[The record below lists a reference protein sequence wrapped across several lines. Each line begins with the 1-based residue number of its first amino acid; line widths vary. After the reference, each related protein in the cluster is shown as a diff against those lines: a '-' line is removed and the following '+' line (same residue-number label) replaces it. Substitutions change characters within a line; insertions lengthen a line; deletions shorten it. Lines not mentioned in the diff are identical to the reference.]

1 MLLPYPTSKANF
13 SVALDTRGF
22 NGHSSL
28 ADVIWSGVPVVY
40 LPIARMS
47 MAFSGPIM
55 HTFDTLRRALA
66 SHFNIGHVVQVTQ
79 ASASTAGRIGAA
91 LLHALGEQ
99 SGIARTSSE

>member
-1 MLLPYPTSKANF
+1 
-13 SVALDTRGF
+13 
-22 NGHSSL
+22 
-28 ADVIWSGVPVVY
+28 
-40 LPIARMS
+40 
-47 MAFSGPIM
+47 M

-66 SHFNIGHVVQVTQ
+66 FHFKIGHVVQVTQ